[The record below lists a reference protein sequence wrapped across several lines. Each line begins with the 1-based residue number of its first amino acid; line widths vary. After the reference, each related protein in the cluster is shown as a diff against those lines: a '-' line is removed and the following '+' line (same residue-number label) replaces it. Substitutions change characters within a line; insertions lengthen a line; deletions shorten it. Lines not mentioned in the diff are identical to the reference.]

1 MKEGPIRSRVTSRF
15 ASGGHAV
22 RRGAVCRWLAR
33 ARVTRAGGACAPLAI
48 GVVAVLLLVV
58 PALLLAGCGEEAA
71 IVTQELVIDEPL
83 GSAAVTDVKIDM
95 GAGKLALAP
104 GVAGLVLGTVRYNRE
119 SWKPAITRSDKNL
132 TIKQRGPRDLHVLGG
147 EMINEWN
154 LALGRAPMR
163 LEVNA
168 GTHEG
173 TYELGG
179 LTLQKLV
186 IKDGVSKTRV
196 SFSAANPGQMASLE
210 HSTGASSV
218 ALTGL
223 ANANFKNMEFKGA
236 AGDYLL
242 DFSGELRT
250 SATVKVEAGA
260 GSVKI
265 VVPAKTAAR
274 VTVSGTLN
282 SVSTE
287 GLWTVEG
294 QTYSTTPA
302 GSKGQGRSLTI
313 TVKADVSSV
322 TLIAR

>member
-22 RRGAVCRWLAR
+22 RRGAVCMGLAR

-104 GVAGLVLGTVRYNRE
+104 GVAGLVSGTVRYNRE

-154 LALGRAPMR
+154 LALGRAPVR

-196 SFSAANPGQMASLE
+196 SFGAANPGQMASLE
-210 HSTGASSV
+210 YSTGASSV

-242 DFSGELRT
+242 DFSGSCAPQRPLRWRRERGA
-250 SATVKVEAGA
+250 SRLSCQRRRPPGHRQRHSQQRLHGRIAGP
-260 GSVKI
+260 S
-265 VVPAKTAAR
+265 
-274 VTVSGTLN
+274 
-282 SVSTE
+282 
-287 GLWTVEG
+287 EG
-294 QTYSTTPA
+294 QTYSTHPPA
-302 GSKGQGRSLTI
+302 QRGRAS
-313 TVKADVSSV
+313 
-322 TLIAR
+322 R

>member
-22 RRGAVCRWLAR
+22 RRGAVCMGLAR

-104 GVAGLVLGTVRYNRE
+104 GVAGLVSGTVRYNRE

-186 IKDGVSKTRV
+186 IKDGVSKTRGV
-196 SFSAANPGQMASLE
+196 FQRGQPRPDGESGVLDRGFVGGLDRPRQRQFQKYGVQRRSRRLLAGLL
-210 HSTGASSV
+210 GGV
-218 ALTGL
+218 AHLS
-223 ANANFKNMEFKGA
+223 
-236 AGDYLL
+236 D
-242 DFSGELRT
+242 R
-250 SATVKVEAGA
+250 
-260 GSVKI
+260 
-265 VVPAKTAAR
+265 
-274 VTVSGTLN
+274 
-282 SVSTE
+282 
-287 GLWTVEG
+287 
-294 QTYSTTPA
+294 
-302 GSKGQGRSLTI
+302 
-313 TVKADVSSV
+313 
-322 TLIAR
+322 

>member
-1 MKEGPIRSRVTSRF
+1 MRSRVTSRVTIGR
-15 ASGGHAV
+15 AA
-22 RRGAVCRWLAR
+22 RRGAACTWLAR
-33 ARVTRAGGACAPLAI
+33 VRVTRACGARAPLAI
-48 GVVAVLLLVV
+48 GVVAVLLTVV

-83 GSAAVTDVKIDM
+83 GSAAVTDVEIDM
-95 GAGKLALAP
+95 GAGKLTLAP
-104 GVAGLVLGTVRYNRE
+104 GAAGLISGTVRYNRE
-119 SWKPAITRSDKNL
+119 SWKPAITRSDKSL
-132 TIKQRGPRDLHVLGG
+132 TIKQGGPKDLRDLGG
-147 EMINEWN
+147 ETVNEWD

-163 LEVNA
+163 LEVTA
-168 GTHEG
+168 GAHEG

-179 LTLQKLV
+179 LTLQKLS
-186 IKDGVSKTRV
+186 IKDGASKTRV
-196 SFSAANPGQMASLE
+196 SFSAVNPGQMASLE
-210 HSTGASSV
+210 YSTGASSV

-236 AGDYLL
+236 AGDYSL

-250 SATVKVEAGA
+250 SGTVKVEAGA
-260 GSVKI
+260 GSVEI
-265 VVPAKTAAR
+265 VVPAETAAR

-302 GSKGQGRSLTI
+302 GSTGQDKSLTV
-313 TVKADVSSV
+313 TVKANVGSV